1 MSDKEAL
8 AGKVLK
14 ATMVEMILAFE
25 KRLEVLEKKVKEGWN
40 DYKFLQGSQIKRQ
53 DYLDKQI
60 AELKEKYKLL
70 EKSFKGNT
78 NTDVDSHVKLA
89 NEIAEL
95 QKTFKT
101 IDLCLKVDGRD
112 IKLNRKVL
120 RDVNNSLI
128 SLCEILDTK
137 WNDPIDAIPLLAEW
151 GHAEKTFLM
160 KNNEK
165 LDVGSASARESLDR
179 QTERKGDKQI
189 AKEYLEY
196 MSDLIRKTEKKEDKD
211 WFKVACPYCNLGN
224 DIPLVWVNKYT
235 KYKCIFCD
243 KSFLYG
249 KTVSGGEKTGEGRN
263 RDSSSL
269 GLTMQADSTD
279 SKLPEPKPSMIC
291 GDGPEPRPKTEPE
304 KDYVRFVR
312 NYEGYWK
319 SEYDKLIEKFL
330 KLLHQFWDLL
340 EGGGMNGNDL
350 MDYIQQEIEKWQ
362 GRIK

>member
-25 KRLEVLEKKVKEGWN
+25 KRLEVLEKKLEGVDPSACLVNKVKIQLSMTKEIRE
-40 DYKFLQGSQIKRQ
+40 LRE
-53 DYLDKQI
+53 QI

-95 QKTFKT
+95 KEPIELLKKFQQGY
-101 IDLCLKVDGRD
+101 IDRIINLEE
-112 IKLNRKVL
+112 VL

-179 QTERKGDKQI
+179 QTVKRCADCRKYKTEDCPPWPTKGPDHWCTQFEPKDSKGDKQI

-196 MSDLIRKTEKKEDKD
+196 M
-211 WFKVACPYCNLGN
+211 A
-224 DIPLVWVNKYT
+224 
-235 KYKCIFCD
+235 
-243 KSFLYG
+243 
-249 KTVSGGEKTGEGRN
+249 SGGEKESAGHVNDIARVGTLK
-263 RDSSSL
+263 D
-269 GLTMQADSTD
+269 D
-279 SKLPEPKPSMIC
+279 SKLPEPYPNPEDCLVCRGEVPSNEEEYKDAILYHKLRC
-291 GDGPEPRPKTEPE
+291 IPTEPE
-304 KDYVRFVR
+304 KKALY
-312 NYEGYWK
+312 YWDDMK
-319 SEYDKLIEKFL
+319 SLIEKAEHKLIEEFDD
-330 KLLHQFWDLL
+330 DLEQMHDWV
-340 EGGGMNGNDL
+340 EGGGMNGNMI
-350 MDYIQQEIEKWQ
+350 MDAIRRKQEKWQ